1 MACANGQRMIL
12 FALAAATAPLLPP
25 EIARDLRCVAII
37 GVARDPALFSEGA
50 LYAAIVGARAMDAT
64 GQSREAVRDLIFD
77 QVRIIRKV
85 TPAAA
90 EVTTCT
96 TQMRA
101 RIALEG
107 VKP

>member
-1 MACANGQRMIL
+1 MIL
-12 FALAAATAPLLPP
+12 FALAAVTAPLLPP

-64 GQSREAVRDLIFD
+64 GQSREAIRDLIFD
-77 QVRIIRKV
+77 QVRIVRKAK
-85 TPAAA
+85 PAAA
-90 EVTTCT
+90 EVKTCT
-96 TQMRA
+96 VQMRA

-107 VKP
+107 VTP

>member
-1 MACANGQRMIL
+1 MIL
-12 FALAAATAPLLPP
+12 IALAVATAPLLPP

-37 GVARDPALFSEGA
+37 GVSRDPALAKDGA
-50 LYAAIVGARAMDAT
+50 LYTAIVGANAMDAT
-64 GQSREAVRDLIFD
+64 GQSREVVRDLIFE

-85 TPAAA
+85 KPVAA
-90 EVTTCT
+90 EATSCT

-107 VKP
+107 VAP

>member
-1 MACANGQRMIL
+1 MIL
-12 FALAAATAPLLPP
+12 IALAAATAPLLPP

-37 GVARDPALFSEGA
+37 GVSNDPALFKEGA
-50 LYAAIVGARAMDAT
+50 VYTAIVGARAMDAT

-85 TPAAA
+85 KPDANEETN
-90 EVTTCT
+90 CT

-107 VKP
+107 ITP